1 MKWTCEP
8 CANEIK
14 KAYRIVIMDADGKVT
29 VGRRF
34 DSWEE
39 LHEAVTELR
48 AIYAKHG
55 VSHQVGYMEV

>member
-1 MKWTCEP
+1 MGL
-8 CANEIK
+8 IYGDK
-14 KAYRIVIMDADGKVT
+14 KAYRIVVMDADGKVT

-34 DSWEE
+34 DNWEE

-48 AIYAKHG
+48 TLYAKHG